1 MAQKLSEH
9 YTLWNLWLIT
19 VIDEIEMKDYFE
31 ETFFILGTYK
41 NVTLMPSSENLSILF
56 LADKKVK

>member
-1 MAQKLSEH
+1 M
-9 YTLWNLWLIT
+9 
-19 VIDEIEMKDYFE
+19 VIDEIKMKDYFE

-56 LADKKVK
+56 LAD